1 MCFKQIAQA
10 LGLAPSA
17 RKQAAV
23 ATQQAEAAKAAAIA
37 GAPAR
42 AADEAR
48 DETGAVILETEAGS
62 TVETGTDVAVRRT
75 KKNSRTG
82 VPGLGL

>member
-10 LGLAPSA
+10 LGMAPSA
-17 RKQAAV
+17 RKQAAA
-23 ATQQAEAAKAAAIA
+23 ATAQAEAAKAAT
-37 GAPAR
+37 PAR

-48 DETGAVILETEAGS
+48 DETGAVILETDAGS

-75 KKNSRTG
+75 KKNSRKG